1 MVTNFFG
8 HQVQAWRRREPLATD
23 LRLAAG
29 AGLGLVGAARRA
41 SGLAGLTGAGAG
53 LTSSLTSGLTS
64 RRGSTSLAS
73 QSPPELTD
81 STSRSK

>member
-23 LRLAAG
+23 LRLAAA

-41 SGLAGLTGAGAG
+41 SGLAGLQKMLATVFPALSAAV
-53 LTSSLTSGLTS
+53 SS
-64 RRGSTSLAS
+64 RRRLRWRPSGSASALAAG
-73 QSPPELTD
+73 E
-81 STSRSK
+81 